1 MTVRY
6 PLESPHVRERAR
18 IDIGAYTPFPRTFHA
33 HPLLRRNGR
42 PYYIA
47 GHVLSE
53 ILNWYQPVWEEYI
66 DENGQT
72 RIRAWQRFKGK
83 ALRLSYTYFA
93 NLFGLSEETIRR
105 AVYFLRD
112 RNLIVLETVYLQ
124 DETGRMAGRAV
135 LVYPNWEL
143 VREIFNPMAY
153 AVQDADVGFIDFPK
167 ADMSVEAADRYD
179 HTGRLEASTD
189 TEVPAERYGD
199 TVREDEDVEET
210 ADRYSHTGRSGDTE
224 GPKYTGR
231 SSFLAAPK
239 GIPNGT
245 PKGTPNGT
253 AVPPNK
259 NNRDK
264 NRQQKIDDKN
274 KAAAPLSG
282 GGISHDKISPHDKSV
297 KPPSTRPER
306 TNYTPETSPDETPPG
321 GRPIAASPMNGP
333 PEAAGSIVAAPDG
346 AVSRAKP
353 PETQPPPAAE
363 GPAEAPARGAARR
376 PPAVSR
382 QVPAKATPLPGASPP
397 IRSSSRADGPPL
409 EPPAP
414 GVAPDARPPGTPVV
428 DRDALRGSGADA
440 PARTGQDVPAS
451 APDPPERPRKPDPER
466 VLRDLGVPRKL
477 RPRLLRALRAG
488 DVTVEDFVAEL
499 ARCYRDAAKGRV
511 ERPVVAAVA
520 SLLSDNRAPRE
531 FYDPDAW
538 AEHLPEPVW
547 ELLFRAG
554 WIPETNVASDDHVT
568 DEAHETVEVDWDT
581 ALPVLDA
588 SATEREDA
596 PAELSPE
603 MAQAVQAVEKAK
615 RLLEAE
621 MSPSS
626 FRAFVAPLSV
636 AAFKDGTLTLA
647 VPSPYHRDWA
657 ESRLTNGLRRKL
669 LGILGRPVEVRF
681 IVSPGGEE

>member
-53 ILNWYQPVWEEYI
+53 ILNWYQPVWEEYV

-83 ALRLSYTYFA
+83 ALRLSYAYFA

-112 RNLIVLETVYLQ
+112 RNLIVLETVYVQ
-124 DETGRMAGRAV
+124 DETGRMAGRVV

-143 VREIFNPMAY
+143 VREVLDPMTYANPPEWDDGAG
-153 AVQDADVGFIDFPK
+153 A
-167 ADMSVEAADRYD
+167 EENADRHD
-179 HTGRLEASTD
+179 HTCRSDAEAD
-189 TEVPAERYGD
+189 GEPFPERYGD
-199 TVREDEDVEET
+199 TIREDEDVEEA

-231 SSFLAAPK
+231 SSFLTPPN
-239 GIPNGT
+239 GIPKGT
-245 PKGTPNGT
+245 PKGIPNGT

-282 GGISHDKISPHDKSV
+282 GISHDKNTGM
-297 KPPSTRPER
+297 PPTRHKDA
-306 TNYTPETSPDETPPG
+306 NHTPKTPPNETFPG
-321 GRPIAASPMNGP
+321 KRAPGASPTNAP
-333 PEAAGSIVAAPDG
+333 PEAAESAAAPDG

-353 PETQPPPAAE
+353 PETPPPPAAE
-363 GPAEAPARGAARR
+363 RLAETSARAAPRGS
-376 PPAVSR
+376 PGVSR
-382 QVPAKATPLPGASPP
+382 RIPVNAPPSPATSPP
-397 IRSSSRADGPPL
+397 VQPPGRADGPSP
-409 EPPAP
+409 ETPSP
-414 GVAPDARPPGTPVV
+414 GVAPDARPPGAPVV
-428 DRDALRGSGADA
+428 DRDVLRASGADA

-477 RPRLLRALRAG
+477 RPRLLRSLRAG

-520 SLLSDNRAPRE
+520 SLLADNRAPRE
-531 FYDPDAW
+531 FYAPAAW
-538 AEHLPEPVW
+538 AEHLPKPVW
-547 ELLFRAG
+547 DLLFRVG
-554 WIPETNVASDDHVT
+554 WIPEEPEGAQGGFPT
-568 DEAHETVEVDWDT
+568 DEPSEPAWDV
-581 ALPVLDA
+581 LPNGERAPSPHPEAADA
-588 SATEREDA
+588 ASG
-596 PAELSPE
+596 LSPE
-603 MAQAVQAVEKAK
+603 TQQAVRAVEEAK
-615 RLLEAE
+615 RLLGSE
-621 MSPSS
+621 MPPVSFDRFVSPL
-626 FRAFVAPLSV
+626 RVVAF
-636 AAFKDGTLTLA
+636 DGRTLTLA
-647 VPSPYHRDWA
+647 APDAYARDWA
-657 ESRLTNGLRRKL
+657 ESRLTNGLGRKL